1 MLYGKE
7 HIDRYLATDGKEGHD
22 WQGTQTL
29 ILTTTGRKSGERR
42 LTPLIYGRAGRQLPD
57 RRVQG
62 RGAEAHPDWY
72 FNLEANPEVEIQ
84 VWGDKIPA
92 RARTATPAEKAE
104 WWPIMVKEWP
114 DYDEYQKKTD
124 RPIPL
129 VVIEPS

>member
-1 MLYGKE
+1 MLFGKE
-7 HIDRYLATDGKEGHD
+7 HVDRYLATDGKEGHD

-29 ILTTTGRKSGERR
+29 ILTTTGRKSGAKR
-42 LTPLIYGRAGRQLPD
+42 LTPLIYGE
-57 RRVQG
+57 QG
-62 RGAEAHPDWY
+62 DNYLIVASNGGAEAHPDWY

-84 VWGDKIPA
+84 VWGDKMHA

-104 WWPIMVKEWP
+104 WWPIVLAEWP

>member
-1 MLYGKE
+1 MLFGKE
-7 HIDRYLATDGKEGHD
+7 HVDRYLATDGKEGHD

-29 ILTTTGRKSGERR
+29 ILTTTGRKSGAKR
-42 LTPLIYGRAGRQLPD
+42 LTPLIYGE
-57 RRVQG
+57 QG
-62 RGAEAHPDWY
+62 DNYLIVASNGGAAAHPDWY
-72 FNLEANPEVEIQ
+72 FNLEADPEVEVQ

-104 WWPIMVKEWP
+104 WWPIVLAEWP